1 MQPFV
6 VLALVTAQRLG
17 ELVLAEY
24 NTHRLRAQG
33 AVETGADHYVFI
45 VLLHGA
51 WLLGLW
57 AFAWDRPVNLAL
69 LAVFV
74 LLQAG
79 RVWVI
84 ATLGSR
90 WTTRI
95 ITLPGAP
102 LVTRGPY
109 RFVSHPNY
117 VVVALD
123 RGPAAGLRTG
133 RLCDHIQPSQRS
145 DDVGGLWLKRSRVM
159 DRWRIEVVGGR
170 TDRDA
175 LVASGCFVEIIA
187 FTPRVF
193 VPVDRPTVLE
203 AVLRRHPVQTVL
215 DGQAA

>member
-1 MQPFV
+1 MMLSIV

-145 DDVGGLWLKRSRVM
+145 DDVGAHPQRGPGSFGGNRRSAAGIGDRSRPSCRVS
-159 DRWRIEVVGGR
+159 RRGSWR
-170 TDRDA
+170 
-175 LVASGCFVEIIA
+175 
-187 FTPRVF
+187 
-193 VPVDRPTVLE
+193 
-203 AVLRRHPVQTVL
+203 
-215 DGQAA
+215 